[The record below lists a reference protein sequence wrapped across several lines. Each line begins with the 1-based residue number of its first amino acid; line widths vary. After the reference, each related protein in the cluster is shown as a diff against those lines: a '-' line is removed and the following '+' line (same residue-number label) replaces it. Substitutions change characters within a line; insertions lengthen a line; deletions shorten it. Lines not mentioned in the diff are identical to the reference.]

1 MCRSGYG
8 IALLFS
14 FWQPMKSVSEQRVL
28 KGAETFA
35 IVVVYEDTSTRD
47 RCIRICDHLETEL
60 GREID
65 FVFSW
70 WKFDY
75 LGDPFLSAE
84 ATAAA
89 AQSDMVIVSA
99 HAGGKLPSTVE
110 AWIEAWTAKRNGKPG
125 ALVALVG
132 MVEDP
137 MTGLTPRHYYLKN
150 VAERVGMDYLHQEV
164 VVLPEVEYESIENVL
179 RRAEQRTPLMEQ
191 ILQQQQPMRHWGIN
205 E

>member
-1 MCRSGYG
+1 
-8 IALLFS
+8 
-14 FWQPMKSVSEQRVL
+14 MKSVREQRGL
-28 KGAETFA
+28 MGAETFA
-35 IVVVYEDTSTRD
+35 IVTVYEDTATRD
-47 RCIRICDHLETEL
+47 RAIRICDHLETEL
-60 GREID
+60 GSEVG
-65 FVFSW
+65 FNFSW

-75 LGDPFLSAE
+75 LGDPFLAAE

-110 AWIEAWTAKRNGKPG
+110 AWIENWTAKRSGKPG

-137 MTGLTPRHYYLKN
+137 MIGLTPRHNYLKN
-150 VAERVGMDYLHQEV
+150 VAQRVGMDYLHQEV
-164 VVLPEVEYESIENVL
+164 AGPPGAEYESIENVVK
-179 RRAEQRTPLMEQ
+179 RAEQKTPLMEE
-191 ILQQQQPMRHWGIN
+191 ILQRQHPLRHWGIN

>member
-1 MCRSGYG
+1 M
-8 IALLFS
+8 
-14 FWQPMKSVSEQRVL
+14 
-28 KGAETFA
+28 
-35 IVVVYEDTSTRD
+35 YEDTSTRD
-47 RCIRICDHLETEL
+47 RAIRICDHLET
-60 GREID
+60 GVGGEID
-65 FVFSW
+65 FNFSW

-75 LGDPFLSAE
+75 LGDPFLSAA

-89 AQSDMVIVSA
+89 TQCDMVIVSA

-110 AWIEAWTAKRNGKPG
+110 TWIEAWTAKRSGKPG

-150 VAERVGMDYLHQEV
+150 VAERAGMDYLHQAV
-164 VVLPEVEYESIENVL
+164 VALPGAEYESIENVVK
-179 RRAEQRTPLMEQ
+179 RAEQRTPLMEE
-191 ILQQQQPMRHWGIN
+191 ILQRQHPMRHWGIN